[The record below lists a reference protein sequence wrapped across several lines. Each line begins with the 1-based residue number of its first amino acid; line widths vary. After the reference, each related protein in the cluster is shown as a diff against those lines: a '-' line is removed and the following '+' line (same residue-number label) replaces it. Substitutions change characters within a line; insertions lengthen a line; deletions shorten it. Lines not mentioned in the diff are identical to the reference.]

1 MDAEIGSKGP
11 VSYRWKGIT
20 MNKKKF
26 DGSISEIM
34 VAYKPDGSLD
44 FEPIR
49 KMVDFQ
55 VENHIDGLFMGGLST
70 QTYLLTQQEKKQ
82 VCEELMKAAAGR
94 VPVMMNVMEDSIAD
108 AKELV
113 QAYMDM
119 GVDAVCISQPSVF
132 PYTGQALYEFFDEL
146 IPENYP
152 TYLYNVPQTG
162 NTMSPSVTARIVN
175 DHPNVLGYKD
185 STQNIAGLQELMAQ
199 VKNPDFQYIA
209 GSDSMTLPMMAL
221 GGVGVISAISVPFPK
236 VVLDIT
242 DRFFAG
248 DMQGALEAHRFSMK
262 VRRLLKTA
270 TDMNGYYY
278 ACELLDMPFH
288 GTRMPKNMTEMTEE
302 QKRIIRTGLE
312 EMKLI

>member
-1 MDAEIGSKGP
+1 MAAFRTGYVYVERCYAGQISKAEDGYRFVYDEDYLSREDARAVSLTLPMQREAYGSN
-11 VSYRWKGIT
+11 T
-20 MNKKKF
+20 
-26 DGSISEIM
+26 
-34 VAYKPDGSLD
+34 
-44 FEPIR
+44 
-49 KMVDFQ
+49 
-55 VENHIDGLFMGGLST
+55 LF
-70 QTYLLTQQEKKQ
+70 
-82 VCEELMKAAAGR
+82 
-94 VPVMMNVMEDSIAD
+94 P
-108 AKELV
+108 
-113 QAYMDM
+113 
-119 GVDAVCISQPSVF
+119 
-132 PYTGQALYEFFDEL
+132 FFDEL
-146 IPENYP
+146 IPEDYP

-162 NTMSPSVTARIVN
+162 NTMSPSVTARIAN
-175 DHPNVLGYKD
+175 AHPNVLGYKD

-242 DRFFAG
+242 ERFFAG
-248 DMQGALEAHRFSMK
+248 DMQGALDAHRFSMK

-288 GTRMPKNMTEMTEE
+288 GTRMPKNMTEMTED

>member
-1 MDAEIGSKGP
+1 
-11 VSYRWKGIT
+11 
-20 MNKKKF
+20 
-26 DGSISEIM
+26 
-34 VAYKPDGSLD
+34 
-44 FEPIR
+44 
-49 KMVDFQ
+49 
-55 VENHIDGLFMGGLST
+55 
-70 QTYLLTQQEKKQ
+70 
-82 VCEELMKAAAGR
+82 
-94 VPVMMNVMEDSIAD
+94 MNVMEDSIAD